1 MALFVA
7 WTMGVISPGP
17 DLVCVL
23 HRSLRGRAQG
33 VVAALGVVTGIAIW
47 IVAAFAGLSTLLRAA
62 PGLQT
67 ALQAAGGFVLV
78 GLGLQALYG
87 VWRSAR
93 TDTPRPA
100 GGSRARVD
108 ERREPATE
116 TLLAAFAAG
125 LATNLSNPK
134 ALVFFGALLTPLLDA
149 GAGLGR
155 GVVAAAGVM
164 AGMVVVALAWF
175 LTVATMAAG
184 ALSRAR
190 PAGVERVVGLMAGVL
205 FVAFGATFAVWALR
219 G

>member
-67 ALQAAGGFVLV
+67 VLQAAGGFVLV

-93 TDTPRPA
+93 NDTPRPA

-190 PAGVERVVGLMAGVL
+190 PAGVERAVGVMAGVL